1 MNEEVKP
8 SDKEPTTLGQ
18 ANVLSSNKQSK
29 HEKKRRASMS
39 SFNKKTGQSV
49 GTLVLVALVG
59 FGGGWAGGI
68 AQGTAQN
75 DPVAER
81 KVIMNS
87 EGNVIADI
95 ANEVG
100 PSVVSI
106 DVTQQVTTM
115 NYFGRTGTREAQ
127 AAGTGII
134 ISKDGLILT
143 NRHVVPE
150 GTSSVNVTL
159 SDGTTF
165 EDVEVVGRTSENDTL
180 DIAFLKIK
188 DLKGKK
194 LTVAKVGDSA
204 RMKVGDKVVAI
215 GNALGQ
221 FQNTVTSG
229 IISGYG
235 RSVTA
240 GDESGSAT
248 ENLENLFQTDAAIN
262 QGNSG
267 GPLVNLAGEVIG
279 VNVAIADNAQN
290 VGFSIPI
297 NDVKGLIASIEESG
311 KLERP
316 YIGVVYIPIT
326 ADVAKDYG
334 LSVDNGAYVAP
345 RGVTGQDPVVPG
357 SPAEKADL
365 KAGDIITKVN
375 NSEINKST
383 SLTSLL
389 GKHKV
394 GDTIALTIIR
404 DGKTITVD
412 VTLAAM
418 PDSTN

>member
-1 MNEEVKP
+1 MNQEPIQSEKQAVTP
-8 SDKEPTTLGQ
+8 EPTSTGDTKHSKRDKKPLKVPTLNKK
-18 ANVLSSNKQSK
+18 AKQSV
-29 HEKKRRASMS
+29 A
-39 SFNKKTGQSV
+39 GL
-49 GTLVLVALVG
+49 LVVAVVG
-59 FGGGWAGGI
+59 FGGGWVGSAV
-68 AQGTAQN
+68 QDSSQS
-75 DPVAER
+75 DSVAER

-87 EGNVIADI
+87 EGDLIAGI
-95 ANEVG
+95 AKEVG
-100 PSVVSI
+100 SSVVSV
-106 DVTQQVTTM
+106 DVTQQVTTT
-115 NYFGRTGTREAQ
+115 NYFGRTGTQEAQ

-134 ISKDGLILT
+134 ISSDGLILT

-150 GTSSVNVTL
+150 GTSSVDITL

-165 EDVEVVGRTSENDTL
+165 ENVEVIGRTSENDTL

-194 LTVAKVGDSA
+194 LTVAKLGDSA
-204 RMKVGDKVVAI
+204 SMKVGDKVVAI

-240 GDESGSAT
+240 GDESGSST

-267 GPLVNLAGEVIG
+267 GPLVNSAGEVIG
-279 VNVAIADNAQN
+279 VNVAIADGAQS

-297 NDVKGLIASIEESG
+297 NDVKGLIASVEENG

-326 ADVAKDYG
+326 ADVAAEYG
-334 LSVDNGAYVAP
+334 LSVSDGAYIAP
-345 RGVTGQDPVVPG
+345 RGVTGQDPIVAG

-365 KAGDIITKVN
+365 KAGDIITKVDN
-375 NSEINKST
+375 NDINKST

-394 GDTIALTIIR
+394 GDTIKLTVIR
-404 DGKTITVD
+404 NGKTISVD
-412 VTLAAM
+412 VTLGAM
-418 PDSTN
+418 PNAAG

>member
-1 MNEEVKP
+1 MNQEPIQSEKQTVTP
-8 SDKEPTTLGQ
+8 EPTSTGDTKHSKRDKKPLKVPTLNKK
-18 ANVLSSNKQSK
+18 AKQSV
-29 HEKKRRASMS
+29 A
-39 SFNKKTGQSV
+39 GL
-49 GTLVLVALVG
+49 LVVAVVG
-59 FGGGWAGGI
+59 FGGGWVGSAV
-68 AQGTAQN
+68 QDSSQS
-75 DPVAER
+75 DSVAER

-87 EGNVIADI
+87 EGDLIAGI
-95 ANEVG
+95 AKEVG
-100 PSVVSI
+100 PSVVSV
-106 DVTQQVTTM
+106 DVTQQVTTT
-115 NYFGRTGTREAQ
+115 NYFGRTGTQEAQ

-134 ISKDGLILT
+134 ISSDGLILT

-150 GTSSVNVTL
+150 GTSSVDITL

-165 EDVEVVGRTSENDTL
+165 ENVEVIGRTSENDTL

-194 LTVAKVGDSA
+194 LTVAKLGDSA
-204 RMKVGDKVVAI
+204 SMKVGDKVVAI

-240 GDESGSAT
+240 GDESGSST

-267 GPLVNLAGEVIG
+267 GPLVNSAGEVIG
-279 VNVAIADNAQN
+279 VNVAIADGAQS

-297 NDVKGLIASIEESG
+297 NDVKGLIASVEENG

-326 ADVAKDYG
+326 ADVAAEYG
-334 LSVDNGAYVAP
+334 LSVSDGAYIAP
-345 RGVTGQDPVVPG
+345 RGVTGQDPIVAG

-365 KAGDIITKVN
+365 KAGDIITKVDN
-375 NSEINKST
+375 NDINKST

-394 GDTIALTIIR
+394 GDTIKLTVIR
-404 DGKTITVD
+404 NGKTISVD
-412 VTLAAM
+412 VTLGAM
-418 PDSTN
+418 PNAAG